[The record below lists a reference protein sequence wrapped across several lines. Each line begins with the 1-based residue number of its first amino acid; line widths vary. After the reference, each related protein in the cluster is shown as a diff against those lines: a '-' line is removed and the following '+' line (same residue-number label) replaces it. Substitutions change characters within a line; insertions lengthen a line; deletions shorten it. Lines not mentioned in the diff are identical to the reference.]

1 MMATWRE
8 PQPRVANGQA
18 PQTQSSGMLR
28 NHWSPGHSDLV
39 VYKDDDEDE
48 NYDDDA
54 DNEDDDDENDDDDAY
69 DDDEEP
75 TSLVVWQKTKTRP
88 IEKSR
93 VAITW
98 MNHDHDGTV

>member
-1 MMATWRE
+1 
-8 PQPRVANGQA
+8 
-18 PQTQSSGMLR
+18 MLR
-28 NHWSPGHSDLV
+28 NHQSPDHSDLV
-39 VYKDDDEDE
+39 VYEDDDEDE
-48 NYDDDA
+48 NDDDDA
-54 DNEDDDDENDDDDAY
+54 DNEDEDDEN